1 MMKRSKKVIFTKTRN
16 YLKIDEIDVDKIL
29 VSKNEP
35 CGTKLWLKYFVGYNK
50 NDVIRPLYIKLLQM
64 ISYIKCFD
72 SNRTVS
78 FKVIDNKL
86 LRKYIWERVSSL
98 MNIEF
103 DSEPVYGDNDK
114 YIKTKVKS
122 YIWI

>member
-1 MMKRSKKVIFTKTRN
+1 
-16 YLKIDEIDVDKIL
+16 
-29 VSKNEP
+29 
-35 CGTKLWLKYFVGYNK
+35 
-50 NDVIRPLYIKLLQM
+50 M

-72 SNRTVS
+72 SNKTVS

-103 DSEPVYGDNDK
+103 DSEPVYGGNDK

-122 YIWI
+122 YIWM